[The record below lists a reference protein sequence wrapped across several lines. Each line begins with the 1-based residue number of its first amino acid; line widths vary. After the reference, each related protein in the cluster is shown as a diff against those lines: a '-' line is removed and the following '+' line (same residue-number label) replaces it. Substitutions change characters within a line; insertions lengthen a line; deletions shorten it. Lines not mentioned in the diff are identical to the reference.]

1 MLQYV
6 EFEKKYTWNSQ
17 NYYFTPPEGVKRLER
32 AQKAAWVLDGTQVAT
47 VCHGLDGTSWTEVR
61 KNKEEFAIAVT
72 VMPSIEGGW
81 KRNVKFYEKYLHA
94 VSSNRD
100 CVYWIAFFSNLGIN
114 VDRLE
119 SLFNGPVVP
128 YPLASPIEIKS
139 LALFIGVEK
148 MLTLVSKTTYKGVE
162 GEEVEVDE
170 ALVGNCCLYYKNLVR
185 LGHSTLDKPVRYRD
199 WRKVYRVLTEWYQEV
214 CPAPD
219 INQEEEKVQ
228 FSISPQ
234 QKAVD
239 GITVDEYT
247 LQIPK
252 TGGELIQW
260 GKWLNNCLVNYVT
273 RVCQGIIIVGIFREG
288 SICYALEI
296 EYGYLVQFKGLSN
309 MTLPSKNLESKVLT
323 LLTEVGLLNQ
333 IQEEEKEEEEKEVR
347 RQLFENPDYIIGFN
361 EADYYLEEDYPD
373 PNDDDN

>member
-32 AQKAAWVLDGTQVAT
+32 NQKAAWVLDGTQVAA

-61 KNKEEFAIAVT
+61 KNKGEFAVAVT

-81 KRNVKFYEKYLHA
+81 KRNNKFYEKYIHA
-94 VSSNRD
+94 VFNNRD
-100 CVYWIAFFSNLGIN
+100 CVYWIAFFADLGIN

-119 SLFNGPVVP
+119 SLFKGPVVP
-128 YPLASPIEIKS
+128 YPIASPTGIKS
-139 LALFIGVEK
+139 LALFIGLEK
-148 MLTLVSKTTYKGVE
+148 MLTLVSKTTYEGVE
-162 GEEVEVDE
+162 GEKVRVDE
-170 ALVGNCCLYYKNLVR
+170 ALIENCCAYYKNLCH
-185 LGHSTLDKPVRYRD
+185 LGHTTLGKTVRYRD
-199 WRKVYRVLTEWYQEV
+199 WRKVYRVLSEWYQEV

-219 INQEEEKVQ
+219 INEEEEKVE
-228 FSISPQ
+228 FSLSPQ
-234 QKAVD
+234 QMAVD
-239 GITVDEYT
+239 GVNIDEYT

-260 GKWLNNCLVNYVT
+260 GKWLDNCLVNYVT

-309 MTLPSKNLESKVLT
+309 LVNPGKALVDKVLA

-333 IQEEEKEEEEKEVR
+333 IQEEEKEEEEREVR
-347 RQLFENPDYIIGFN
+347 RQLFENPDYIEEFS
-361 EADYYLEEDYPD
+361 YCLEEDYPD